1 MEFLLHSSKIALKII
16 MPKHDYSWLFR
27 IWDFSLQK
35 NRLFLTISII
45 FMMIEVSFDTL
56 EPYAIGQ
63 LIKLMLI
70 KDFNI
75 NKLSKYIF
83 RIIFILFGNRFFEK
97 LKDRF
102 GNIFNNNFEKNLQ
115 HEYYK
120 KLLEK
125 DNEFFDKNKISNLF
139 SVLSND
145 LTIICDITVFG
156 FINLLKQLIQSLI
169 CILLLFIISKYLC
182 IIISIFV
189 PIIAILNSYKKNY
202 ILKKES
208 QNEKEEKKSNNIV
221 LEALENI
228 KIIKSFS
235 TEIKEKN
242 KYENNLKK
250 LFTIEKEIIFQCSLF
265 EILIIIVLNFL
276 IFLSVNYILYLTKGN
291 SLEIDKFTSFF
302 LYCKIIYNAFFNIIK
317 FNRIF
322 LKASVLSERFFY
334 VLEYVPK
341 IKTYESNNNK
351 IEDKNIYKGNIK
363 KKLSGNIELRN
374 VNFEYD
380 VINQKKSVILKN
392 INLKINSGM
401 SIGIVGLSGSGKTT
415 LINLIQRL
423 YDIND
428 KKIINKICNEV
439 YYNDE
444 ENESLLD
451 YNKNNINFINEGDK
465 DGIFYDGIN
474 VKNYDIKYFHNQI
487 GFVQQEPSLFNGTIK
502 ENIIYGLDDENINIS
517 NKDYEKEIINA
528 LKISQADFV
537 LDKKLFP
544 LGLDSNVG
552 ERGSKLSGG
561 QKQRISIARALIK
574 KPKILI
580 LDEATS
586 ALDSESEF
594 KFKKEIEKLKG
605 EMTIIIIS
613 HRLITIKD
621 CDQIIVINKGE
632 IVEKGKHDDLYTNK
646 GIYYNLMEK
655 QIDE

>member
-1 MEFLLHSSKIALKII
+1 M
-16 MPKHDYSWLFR
+16 
-27 IWDFSLQK
+27 
-35 NRLFLTISII
+35 
-45 FMMIEVSFDTL
+45 
-56 EPYAIGQ
+56 
-63 LIKLMLI
+63 
-70 KDFNI
+70 
-75 NKLSKYIF
+75 
-83 RIIFILFGNRFFEK
+83 
-97 LKDRF
+97 
-102 GNIFNNNFEKNLQ
+102 
-115 HEYYK
+115 
-120 KLLEK
+120 
-125 DNEFFDKNKISNLF
+125 
-139 SVLSND
+139 
-145 LTIICDITVFG
+145 
-156 FINLLKQLIQSLI
+156 
-169 CILLLFIISKYLC
+169 
-182 IIISIFV
+182 
-189 PIIAILNSYKKNY
+189 
-202 ILKKES
+202 
-208 QNEKEEKKSNNIV
+208 
-221 LEALENI
+221 
-228 KIIKSFS
+228 
-235 TEIKEKN
+235 
-242 KYENNLKK
+242 
-250 LFTIEKEIIFQCSLF
+250 
-265 EILIIIVLNFL
+265 
-276 IFLSVNYILYLTKGN
+276 
-291 SLEIDKFTSFF
+291 
-302 LYCKIIYNAFFNIIK
+302 
-317 FNRIF
+317 
-322 LKASVLSERFFY
+322 
-334 VLEYVPK
+334 EYVPK

-655 QIDE
+655 QIEE